1 MGFHEAFSLI
11 NEKKEDKHIN
21 WEIAYELWIIY
32 GFYKENIKFSELNN
46 FYWVQWFFWGGILY
60 LMDLWMKWEVGIV
73 VTQKPYLLGQVIA
86 VYAILNQ
93 DIYISWPQTS
103 ITYSIQNVSTVFI
116 KPI

>member
-1 MGFHEAFSLI
+1 MEPLAWSIRKEKTSIQFGSLFI
-11 NEKKEDKHIN
+11 SFESIMDFTKKIT
-21 WEIAYELWIIY
+21 
-32 GFYKENIKFSELNN
+32 KFSELNN